1 VDTFSYTV
9 TDGTASAVGVVSV
22 TVTLPPPPPP
32 PNQSPVALAD
42 SATTDAGVPVTIA
55 VLANDSDPDGTA
67 LTITGIANLAG
78 GAATI
83 DAGGSVTFAPNAG
96 FSGTGSFTYTI
107 ADGNGGVASA
117 SVTVTVNAPPP
128 PAAAGLV
135 LALGF
140 NEAAGAAASDASGL
154 GNHGNVRE
162 AQFVA
167 GRFGNALSFD
177 GVNDWVEV
185 TDSVSLELST
195 GMTLEAWVNPSVAAG
210 WNTVLL
216 KEAGAGM
223 SYELYSNNDV
233 NRPAAYFT
241 VPSGA
246 IRAVTGTA
254 AVGASTW
261 THLAVTYDGASMRM
275 YVNGVLVRTT
285 ARTGTI
291 LAEDGPLHI
300 GGNQV
305 WGGEWFSGLIDEVRI
320 YNRALSAAEIASD
333 MTTPI
338 P

>member
-9 TDGTASAVGVVSV
+9 SDGTASAVGVVSV
-22 TVTLPPPPPP
+22 TVSLPPPPPP
-32 PNQSPVALAD
+32 PNQPPVALGD
-42 SATTDAGVPVTIA
+42 TATTDAGVAVTIP
-55 VLANDSDPDGTA
+55 VLANDSDPDGHP
-67 LTITGIANLAG
+67 LTVTGIANVVG
-78 GAATI
+78 GAVAI
-83 DAGGSVTFAPNAG
+83 QADGSVRFTPDAG
-96 FSGTGSFTYTI
+96 FSGAGSFTYTI
-107 ADGNGGVASA
+107 SDGNGGSASA
-117 SVTVTVNAPPP
+117 SVSVTVNAPPVTNP
-128 PAAAGLV
+128 GLV

-140 NEAAGAAASDASGL
+140 NEAAGTATSDASGL
-154 GNHGNVRE
+154 GNHGQVRE

-177 GVNDWVEV
+177 GVNDWVTV
-185 TDSVSLELST
+185 ADSVSLELAT
-195 GMTLEAWVNPSVAAG
+195 GMTLEAWVNPSVVAG

-223 SYELYSNNDV
+223 SYELYSNNDL

-254 AVGASTW
+254 AVGANAW
-261 THLAVTYDGASMRM
+261 THVAVTYDGASMRM

-285 ARTGTI
+285 ARTGAI
-291 LAEDGPLHI
+291 VAEDGPLHI
-300 GGNQV
+300 GGNEV

-320 YNRALSAAEIASD
+320 YNRALSATEIAAD
-333 MTTPI
+333 IATPI